1 MIRFTLN
8 GTQIEIEDGESCTL
22 LEYLRNVKCMKGTK
36 EACSTGHCGACSV
49 LVDGRLTRSCVTLV
63 RRLDGKAVETI
74 ENASNDTMLQVIQH
88 SFLDVGA
95 VQCGFCTPGMV
106 MATKALLLHHPAP
119 TEPEI
124 CDGLK
129 NNYCRCTGYVKIIEA
144 VKLAAAR
151 LRGEDP
157 DIDSFRSHESTVI
170 VVGENQVV
178 PEITGSAV
186 GKSVWDVDGMD
197 KTGGKLKFCD
207 DLTAEDIGADTL
219 LHGAFVWAP
228 APHAKINA
236 VDYSAA
242 EQAEGVVRIVTAADV
257 PGMNKVG
264 TWTPEQPVFCTDEV
278 RFLGDHLALVV
289 ADTAA
294 HARAAVKLVKIDY
307 EELPGIYTMADGYR
321 KNSFIVHTG
330 RVSGDVEQAKQ
341 RTDIVKLNV
350 SKDIEP
356 QEHACMEPVSAIGMV
371 QDSKTILY
379 SCTQAPFEIR
389 SMLAKILDKPEE
401 DIRVIVTPLG
411 GGFGK
416 KCDSFL
422 EAPAVVAA
430 HACGKPVKI
439 TLTRKEDLILTT
451 KRHGYHTDYEIG
463 FTPDGKFQYLD
474 CRMFSDGGPY
484 ECESYGTLM
493 TGALMSGGPYII
505 PNVKVEGSAIRN
517 NNLQGGAFRGYGIN
531 QAAIS
536 IETAM
541 DMMAEKL
548 DIDPFELRRRNAV
561 YPGATSVGGE
571 VLKYSMG
578 MIDTINQCEKSLRKA
593 LKEYEGQ
600 YPKGSKVLGWGMASG
615 FKNVGVGK
623 GIFTDDGACRLILQ
637 GDGQL
642 HMIVSGTDMGQGF
655 RTAMTQIAAETLGMD
670 IADIYITN
678 GDTELTIPTGESVS
692 ERQTL
697 CGGRAVYEACV
708 KLKQD
713 LDSRPWRL
721 GEERRAEYYYA
732 SNPCFAIGDFEGAKQ
747 RGAKYR
753 NFPAYAYATQA
764 AIVEV
769 DTETGEVRLLKIIAA
784 HDVGRAI
791 NPHII
796 EGQMHGSCS
805 MGQGYALTEGYPTKN
820 GYPVKTLYRQL
831 GLPRAED
838 TPDYEIILI
847 ENPEPQGPFG
857 AKGIS
862 EVATVPITPA
872 ILNAVSRAIG
882 VRINKVPASPEVV
895 REAIRTGK
903 CEVPTMEQQLQ
914 ALEKDCE
921 CHRPSDGVQ

>member
-1 MIRFTLN
+1 MLRFTLN
-8 GTQIEIEDGESCTL
+8 GTQIEIEDGENRTL

-74 ENASNDTMLQVIQH
+74 ENAPNDTMLQVIQH

-106 MATKALLLHHPAP
+106 MATKALLLHYPAP

-170 VVGENQVV
+170 VVGENQVL

-207 DLTAEDIGADTL
+207 DLTAEDIGADAL

-371 QDSKTILY
+371 QDGKTILY

-389 SMLAKILDKPEE
+389 SMLVKILDKPEE

-548 DIDPFELRRRNAV
+548 GIDPFELRRRNAV

-578 MIDTINQCEKSLRKA
+578 MMDTINQCEKSLKKGAQGVRRTVSQ
-593 LKEYEGQ
+593 GQ
-600 YPKGSKVLGWGMASG
+600 Q
-615 FKNVGVGK
+615 
-623 GIFTDDGACRLILQ
+623 GA
-637 GDGQL
+637 
-642 HMIVSGTDMGQGF
+642 
-655 RTAMTQIAAETLGMD
+655 
-670 IADIYITN
+670 
-678 GDTELTIPTGESVS
+678 
-692 ERQTL
+692 
-697 CGGRAVYEACV
+697 
-708 KLKQD
+708 
-713 LDSRPWRL
+713 RL
-721 GEERRAEYYYA
+721 GHGLGIQECRR
-732 SNPCFAIGDFEGAKQ
+732 
-747 RGAKYR
+747 R
-753 NFPAYAYATQA
+753 
-764 AIVEV
+764 
-769 DTETGEVRLLKIIAA
+769 
-784 HDVGRAI
+784 
-791 NPHII
+791 
-796 EGQMHGSCS
+796 
-805 MGQGYALTEGYPTKN
+805 QGY
-820 GYPVKTLYRQL
+820 
-831 GLPRAED
+831 
-838 TPDYEIILI
+838 
-847 ENPEPQGPFG
+847 F
-857 AKGIS
+857 
-862 EVATVPITPA
+862 
-872 ILNAVSRAIG
+872 
-882 VRINKVPASPEVV
+882 
-895 REAIRTGK
+895 
-903 CEVPTMEQQLQ
+903 
-914 ALEKDCE
+914 
-921 CHRPSDGVQ
+921 HR

>member
-1 MIRFTLN
+1 MLRFTLN
-8 GTQIEIEDGESCTL
+8 GTQIEIEDGENRTL

-74 ENASNDTMLQVIQH
+74 QR

-106 MATKALLLHHPAP
+106 MATKALLLHYPAP

-151 LRGEDP
+151 LRGENP

-178 PEITGSAV
+178 PEITGSTV

-207 DLTAEDIGADTL
+207 DYTAEDIGADTL

-371 QDSKTILY
+371 QDGKTILY

-439 TLTRKEDLILTT
+439 TLTRKADRT
-451 KRHGYHTDYEIG
+451 
-463 FTPDGKFQYLD
+463 
-474 CRMFSDGGPY
+474 
-484 ECESYGTLM
+484 
-493 TGALMSGGPYII
+493 
-505 PNVKVEGSAIRN
+505 SAK
-517 NNLQGGAFRGYGIN
+517 A
-531 QAAIS
+531 
-536 IETAM
+536 TA
-541 DMMAEKL
+541 
-548 DIDPFELRRRNAV
+548 R
-561 YPGATSVGGE
+561 
-571 VLKYSMG
+571 
-578 MIDTINQCEKSLRKA
+578 
-593 LKEYEGQ
+593 
-600 YPKGSKVLGWGMASG
+600 
-615 FKNVGVGK
+615 
-623 GIFTDDGACRLILQ
+623 
-637 GDGQL
+637 
-642 HMIVSGTDMGQGF
+642 
-655 RTAMTQIAAETLGMD
+655 
-670 IADIYITN
+670 
-678 GDTELTIPTGESVS
+678 
-692 ERQTL
+692 
-697 CGGRAVYEACV
+697 
-708 KLKQD
+708 
-713 LDSRPWRL
+713 
-721 GEERRAEYYYA
+721 
-732 SNPCFAIGDFEGAKQ
+732 
-747 RGAKYR
+747 
-753 NFPAYAYATQA
+753 
-764 AIVEV
+764 
-769 DTETGEVRLLKIIAA
+769 
-784 HDVGRAI
+784 
-791 NPHII
+791 
-796 EGQMHGSCS
+796 
-805 MGQGYALTEGYPTKN
+805 
-820 GYPVKTLYRQL
+820 
-831 GLPRAED
+831 
-838 TPDYEIILI
+838 
-847 ENPEPQGPFG
+847 
-857 AKGIS
+857 
-862 EVATVPITPA
+862 
-872 ILNAVSRAIG
+872 
-882 VRINKVPASPEVV
+882 
-895 REAIRTGK
+895 
-903 CEVPTMEQQLQ
+903 
-914 ALEKDCE
+914 
-921 CHRPSDGVQ
+921 

>member
-1 MIRFTLN
+1 MLRFTLN
-8 GTQIEIEDGESCTL
+8 GTQIEIEDGENRTL

-74 ENASNDTMLQVIQH
+74 ENAPNDTMLQVIQH

-119 TEPEI
+119 TDPEI

-207 DLTAEDIGADTL
+207 DYTAEDIGADTL

-236 VDYSAA
+236 VNYSAA

-307 EELPGIYTMADGYR
+307 DELPGIYTMADGYR

-371 QDSKTILY
+371 QDGKTILY

-422 EAPAVVAA
+422 EAPAKSEA
-430 HACGKPVKI
+430 
-439 TLTRKEDLILTT
+439 
-451 KRHGYHTDYEIG
+451 KR
-463 FTPDGKFQYLD
+463 
-474 CRMFSDGGPY
+474 S
-484 ECESYGTLM
+484 
-493 TGALMSGGPYII
+493 
-505 PNVKVEGSAIRN
+505 
-517 NNLQGGAFRGYGIN
+517 
-531 QAAIS
+531 
-536 IETAM
+536 
-541 DMMAEKL
+541 
-548 DIDPFELRRRNAV
+548 
-561 YPGATSVGGE
+561 
-571 VLKYSMG
+571 
-578 MIDTINQCEKSLRKA
+578 
-593 LKEYEGQ
+593 
-600 YPKGSKVLGWGMASG
+600 
-615 FKNVGVGK
+615 
-623 GIFTDDGACRLILQ
+623 
-637 GDGQL
+637 
-642 HMIVSGTDMGQGF
+642 
-655 RTAMTQIAAETLGMD
+655 
-670 IADIYITN
+670 
-678 GDTELTIPTGESVS
+678 
-692 ERQTL
+692 
-697 CGGRAVYEACV
+697 
-708 KLKQD
+708 
-713 LDSRPWRL
+713 
-721 GEERRAEYYYA
+721 
-732 SNPCFAIGDFEGAKQ
+732 
-747 RGAKYR
+747 
-753 NFPAYAYATQA
+753 
-764 AIVEV
+764 
-769 DTETGEVRLLKIIAA
+769 
-784 HDVGRAI
+784 
-791 NPHII
+791 
-796 EGQMHGSCS
+796 
-805 MGQGYALTEGYPTKN
+805 
-820 GYPVKTLYRQL
+820 
-831 GLPRAED
+831 
-838 TPDYEIILI
+838 
-847 ENPEPQGPFG
+847 
-857 AKGIS
+857 
-862 EVATVPITPA
+862 
-872 ILNAVSRAIG
+872 
-882 VRINKVPASPEVV
+882 
-895 REAIRTGK
+895 
-903 CEVPTMEQQLQ
+903 
-914 ALEKDCE
+914 
-921 CHRPSDGVQ
+921 